1 MNCDFL
7 LLFLIFREKKIKNST
22 VPIKADQLS
31 ESMTT
36 PLMTTFPNS
45 NSTRNQVD
53 EEPLGGCATCK
64 SLLLFIYLLLEED
77 GVKPQ
82 LPNKQ
87 FRSWRMVRIS
97 KKIVLRLWFLTKVR
111 KTDRMAEFI
120 VREM

>member
-64 SLLLFIYLLLEED
+64 SLLLFIIYLFIIRRRWCQASTSKQTIQKLENGKDIEQ
-77 GVKPQ
+77 GSSSAV
-82 LPNKQ
+82 
-87 FRSWRMVRIS
+87 S
-97 KKIVLRLWFLTKVR
+97 KKNGSYGRIYCP
-111 KTDRMAEFI
+111 
-120 VREM
+120 

>member
-97 KKIVLRLWFLTKVR
+97 KKIVLRL
-111 KTDRMAEFI
+111 
-120 VREM
+120 